1 MDSVRP
7 EPNRSERGSELLNN
21 KGKKGQRAAAYLLS
35 AALFIF
41 YLMMLVRSMNPRTTD
56 DYRMRYLEEGYFW
69 EEHEQ

>member
-1 MDSVRP
+1 M
-7 EPNRSERGSELLNN
+7 LNN
-21 KGKKGQRAAAYLLS
+21 KGKKGQRGAAYLLS

>member
-1 MDSVRP
+1 M
-7 EPNRSERGSELLNN
+7 LNN
-21 KGKKGQRAAAYLLS
+21 NWTKGQRAAAYLLS

>member
-1 MDSVRP
+1 
-7 EPNRSERGSELLNN
+7 LLNN
-21 KGKKGQRAAAYLLS
+21 KWKKGQRAAAYLLS